1 MLRTIDET
9 NKDELEIA
17 QQASEISKAYLALET
32 AKGKNKD
39 KELNITNF
47 LFDNFKKAF
56 EANATYPTELHNQ
69 ICEINGWTFKQH
81 DIVKNTMVIC
91 EGVKSPQTFQ
101 TASSLIKKAFGMN
114 NLGFNGLVTYA
125 DVRTITRAPQKSD
138 LEQAIAKLAKLKD
151 PIDYV
156 ELKAKVEKAKKNAK

>member
-9 NKDELEIA
+9 KKEELEIA

-32 AKGKNKD
+32 AKEKNKD

-69 ICEINGWTFKQH
+69 I
-81 DIVKNTMVIC
+81 
-91 EGVKSPQTFQ
+91 
-101 TASSLIKKAFGMN
+101 
-114 NLGFNGLVTYA
+114 
-125 DVRTITRAPQKSD
+125 
-138 LEQAIAKLAKLKD
+138 
-151 PIDYV
+151 
-156 ELKAKVEKAKKNAK
+156 